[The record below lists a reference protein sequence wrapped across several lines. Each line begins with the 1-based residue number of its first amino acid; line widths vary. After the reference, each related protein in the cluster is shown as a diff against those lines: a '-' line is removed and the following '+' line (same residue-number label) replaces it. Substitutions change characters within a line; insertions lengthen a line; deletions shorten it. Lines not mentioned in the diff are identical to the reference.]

1 MRRKSSMQH
10 DFARIPSGNVP
21 RSSFNLGFT
30 HKTSFKG
37 GYLVPFHWDYRYP
50 GDVDRCSVDAFIRMS
65 SPLDYPL
72 MDNATVTVHWF
83 ACALRNLWPNFRKF
97 FGEQVDPGD
106 SIDYTIPAVSSAT
119 TVNLTNGAGTG
130 DFDDLADYLGL
141 PHVTSCDLSEISALP
156 FRCYNKVFN
165 YWYRDQNLI
174 DSVIENE
181 DDGPDNGGTDYV
193 MLRRGKRHDYFTS
206 AAPSP
211 QKHDAVSIPLVDGDK
226 AWIHAGGTPGTNYL
240 TAYSDDVSA
249 RRFMQEQGGGPLLG
263 FHSTGNSSDDYA
275 LYADLSA
282 ASASTINELR
292 NAFAIQQFLEREM
305 RGGTRFGEQIWSHF
319 QVEFQDAHY
328 APIFLGGGTAPLIV
342 SPIANQSATTG
353 NLGDLAAIASAGLSG
368 AGYTYAYTEP
378 SIVLGIICVDA
389 DLTYQQG
396 LERKWSYSTRYDFYW
411 PEFAGLG
418 EQEVLNQEIY
428 YQNSAADDQVFGY
441 QERHAELRHGVN
453 RISREFRSDNALSLD
468 SWHLAEDFASLP
480 TLNQD
485 FIESDPPFERVM
497 QVTTQDHFIADIRV
511 NMTTAR
517 PMPLYGVPGL
527 RRL

>member
-1 MRRKSSMQH
+1 MPRKSSMQH

-21 RSSFNLGFT
+21 RSSFNLSFT
-30 HKTSFKG
+30 HKTTFDAG
-37 GYLVPFHWDYRYP
+37 RLVPFHWDYRYP
-50 GDVDRCSVDAFIRMS
+50 GDVDRCSVDAYLRMS

-83 ACALRNLWPNFRKF
+83 AIAIRNIWANFRKF
-97 FGEQVDPGD
+97 FGEQENPGD
-106 SIDYTIPAVSSAT
+106 SIDYSVPTMNTGS
-119 TVNLTNGAGTG
+119 TVVVGSV
-130 DFDDLADYLGL
+130 ADYLGL
-141 PHVTSCDLSEISALP
+141 PLGMSTTNNSVSALP
-156 FRCYNKVFN
+156 FRAYRSVYN

-174 DSVIENE
+174 DSVTVPV
-181 DDGPDNGGTDYV
+181 DDGPDSGTESGAYTHP
-193 MLRRGKRHDYFTS
+193 LRRGKRHDYFTS

-211 QKHDAVSIPLVDGDK
+211 QKHDAVSIPLVAGDK

-240 TAYSDDVSA
+240 TAYSDDAAA

-305 RGGTRFGEQIWSHF
+305 RGGTRFAEQIWSHF

-328 APIFLGGGTAPLIV
+328 APVYLGGGTAPVIV
-342 SPIANQSATTG
+342 TPIANQSGSTG
-353 NLGDLAAIASAGLSG
+353 NLGDLSAIASAGLSG
-368 AGYTYAYTEP
+368 AGFTYAYTEP
-378 SIVLGIICVDA
+378 SILLGIICVDA

-396 LERKWSYSTRYDFYW
+396 IERKWSYDTRYDFYW
-411 PEFAGLG
+411 PEFASLG
-418 EQEVLNQEIY
+418 EQEILNQEIFV
-428 YQNSAADDQVFGY
+428 SGTSTDADVFGY

-453 RISREFRSDNALSLD
+453 RISSEFRSDHTLSLD
-468 SWHLAEDFASLP
+468 SWHLAEDFATLP

-485 FIESDPPFERVM
+485 FIESDPPFDRVM
-497 QVTTQDHFIADIRV
+497 QVTDAKHFIADIRV
-511 NMTTAR
+511 NLKTAR